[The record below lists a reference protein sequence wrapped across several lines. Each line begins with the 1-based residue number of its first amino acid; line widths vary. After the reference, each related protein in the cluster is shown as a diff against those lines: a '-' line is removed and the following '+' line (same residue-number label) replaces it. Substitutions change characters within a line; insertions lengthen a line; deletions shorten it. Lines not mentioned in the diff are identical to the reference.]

1 MHQAVKKQ
9 RWNTLLISKNSM
21 SSKITQV
28 YTSRGRKKGG
38 LELIPNSEI
47 EKYYFLMCDSQKLEH
62 RKFSMPI
69 NGNIED
75 SQWVPQRDT
84 PCPTDVFITSRKC
97 HFSLFF
103 YLPTMSRSDTGKF
116 LIRLTI

>member
-1 MHQAVKKQ
+1 
-9 RWNTLLISKNSM
+9 M

-47 EKYYFLMCDSQKLEH
+47 EKYHFPMCDSQKLEH
-62 RKFSMPI
+62 RKFSMSI

-84 PCPTDVFITSRKC
+84 PCPTDVFNHIPQK
-97 HFSLFF
+97 SLFTLL
-103 YLPTMSRSDTGKF
+103 LPSYYFK
-116 LIRLTI
+116 IRHWKISSKACYMTEQKTERTTNK

>member
-1 MHQAVKKQ
+1 MYQAVKKQ
-9 RWNTLLISKNSM
+9 RWNTFLISKNSM

-38 LELIPNSEI
+38 LELIPNPEI
-47 EKYYFLMCDSQKLEH
+47 EKYYFPMCDSQKLEH

-75 SQWVPQRDT
+75 SQWVPQR
-84 PCPTDVFITSRKC
+84 
-97 HFSLFF
+97 H
-103 YLPTMSRSDTGKF
+103 TMF
-116 LIRLTI
+116 N